1 MSEASE
7 SLAISTIDPDYICL
21 IRDMMAA
28 SATPHRSLSE
38 KTGISKSRLGRILHR
53 NPKKRLRMTVDEL
66 EGILSALGT
75 NILKAF
81 LRTEALRDL
90 DPSDHA
96 RYESVIDL
104 VGEIVKDLGQELVKT
119 LEEMGGLD
127 GTEPQP
133 HWVGILR
140 KGWIEDISKAVAFV
154 MGRRTVISARD
165 ELWR

>member
-7 SLAISTIDPDYICL
+7 SPSIGTLDPDYIRL
-21 IRDMMAA
+21 IRDLMTAHD
-28 SATPHRSLSE
+28 TRHRSLAE
-38 KTGISKSRLGRILHR
+38 KTGISKSRLGRILHQS
-53 NPKKRLRMTVDEL
+53 PQKRLSMTVDEL
-66 EGILSALGT
+66 EAILHALGT

-96 RYESVIDL
+96 RYESVLNL
-104 VGEIVKDLGQELVKT
+104 VGDIVKDLGQELVKT
-119 LEEMGGLD
+119 LENMNGID

-140 KGWIEDISKAVAFV
+140 NGWIEDIAKAVAFV
-154 MGRRTVISARD
+154 MGRRTVITQRD

>member
-1 MSEASE
+1 MSETSD
-7 SLAISTIDPDYICL
+7 SQSIGTIDPAYVRL
-21 IRDMMAA
+21 IRDLMAA
-28 SATPHRSLSE
+28 HDTPHRSLAE
-38 KTGISKSRLGRILHR
+38 KTGISKSRLGRILHK
-53 NPKKRLRMTVDEL
+53 NPRKRLHMTVEEL

-81 LRTEALRDL
+81 LRTEALQGL

-96 RYESVIDL
+96 RYGSVINL
-104 VGEIVKDLGQELVKT
+104 VGEIVENLGRELINT

-154 MGRRTVISARD
+154 MGRRTVISERD